1 MNKFLSIL
9 VAGLF
14 AASLSLSAFAADAA
28 KPAVA
33 ETAKPAVAETAKP
46 VVAETAKSAV
56 ADTKAKTTIA
66 AKKDSGIKTAVKKLA
81 PSAKKTELK
90 IK

>member
-1 MNKFLSIL
+1 MNNFLSIL

-14 AASLSLSAFAADAA
+14 ATSLSFSAFAADAA

-33 ETAKPAVAETAKP
+33 ETAKPV
-46 VVAETAKSAV
+46 V

>member
-14 AASLSLSAFAADAA
+14 ATSLSFSAFAADA
-28 KPAVA
+28 V
-33 ETAKPAVAETAKP
+33 KP
-46 VVAETAKSAV
+46 VVAETAKPA

>member
-14 AASLSLSAFAADAA
+14 ATSLSFSAFAADAA
-28 KPAVA
+28 KPVVA
-33 ETAKPAVAETAKP
+33 ETAKP
-46 VVAETAKSAV
+46 AV